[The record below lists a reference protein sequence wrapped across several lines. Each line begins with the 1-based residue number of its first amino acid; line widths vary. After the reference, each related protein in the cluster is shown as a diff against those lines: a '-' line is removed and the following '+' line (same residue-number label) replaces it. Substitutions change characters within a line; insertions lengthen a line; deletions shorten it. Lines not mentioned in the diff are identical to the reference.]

1 MKKAQI
7 LAFGEPSL
15 HIPSAEVDFND
26 PELSDEIEQL
36 IVALKEFQSEHGWG
50 RAMAAPQI
58 GINKR
63 MIATRINQKN
73 QVLINPQITRTS
85 SEKMVVWDDCMSMPN
100 IAVEVERHCSID
112 IRYTDESGQQCFL
125 TNIDPDFSEL
135 LQHEIDH
142 LDGIVMTDRIISG
155 GAVIQRDLVGKYEE
169 HRELGKRHSGR

>member
-26 PELSDEIEQL
+26 PDLSDEIEQL
-36 IVALKEFQSEHGWG
+36 IVALKEFQYELGWG

-63 MIATRINQKN
+63 MIAIRINQKS

-112 IRYTDESGQQCFL
+112 IRYTDESGQQCSL
-125 TNIDPDFSEL
+125 TNTDRDFSEL

-155 GAVIQRDLVGKYEE
+155 GAVIQRDLVEKYEGQ
-169 HRELGKRHSGR
+169 RGASKTT